1 MPNKVF
7 NASNNVVASQIAS
20 LQPILLNVKWIM
32 KATKPVSYLII
43 LDTQIFFQVQL
54 QVTKVDTLG
63 SPEGKMWSISGQP
76 NVIPVTEW

>member
-7 NASNNVVASQIAS
+7 NASNSVVAS
-20 LQPILLNVKWIM
+20 LQAILLNVEWIM

-63 SPEGKMWSISGQP
+63 SPEGKM
-76 NVIPVTEW
+76 